1 MNIDY
6 KEFLKNALQTPP
18 GVIEQQVIEAARLKH
33 SAEFKMDHPHENLLI
48 NSRSKFKTSSFSV
61 DDIAGISLENID
73 EELENQKVLIEQHR
87 LSLEKKAEEDLERAI
102 ECSLKQ
108 DKSIKNSNI
117 DQKNSEANYAIQKC
131 IDLGFSVD
139 LSRKAYILFQDN
151 SVSPEIVI
159 QNMINYLLTTST
171 D

>member
-1 MNIDY
+1 
-6 KEFLKNALQTPP
+6 
-18 GVIEQQVIEAARLKH
+18 
-33 SAEFKMDHPHENLLI
+33 
-48 NSRSKFKTSSFSV
+48 
-61 DDIAGISLENID
+61 
-73 EELENQKVLIEQHR
+73 